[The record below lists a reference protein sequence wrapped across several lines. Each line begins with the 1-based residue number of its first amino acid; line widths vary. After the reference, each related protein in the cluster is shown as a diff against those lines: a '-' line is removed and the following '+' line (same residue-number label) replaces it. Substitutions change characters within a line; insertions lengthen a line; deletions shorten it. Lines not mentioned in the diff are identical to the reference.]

1 MQTLFTIFLIV
12 HIIGGML
19 ALITGLIA
27 MLTHKGGK
35 AHRLNG
41 KIYFGGMTAVFLTS
55 IYMSIAHNN
64 PFLLMVGFFSYYM
77 VVRGYR
83 ILYLKKLGQGLI
95 VPRLDWII
103 AAIGMFAGAALVIYG
118 VRAGLMLHQTYGFV
132 AIPFG
137 ILSMSFA
144 WSDIKLFTRGPKD
157 KMHWWYGHIGSMGG
171 GYIATFTAFCVVNV
185 TFLPGLVVWLLPP
198 FVGAMLITYTIAKYK
213 RQFSKTAV
221 ATVKNV

>member
-1 MQTLFTIFLIV
+1 MQTLFTIFLII
-12 HIIGGML
+12 HILGGAL

-41 KIYFGGMTAVFLTS
+41 KIYFGGMTAVFITS

-83 ILYLKKLGQGLI
+83 ILHLKKLGQGMM
-95 VPRLDWII
+95 VPRLDWVIV
-103 AAIGMFAGAALVIYG
+103 AIGMFAGLALVMYGISYG
-118 VRAGLMLHQTYGFV
+118 VMRGQTYGYV

-137 ILSMSFA
+137 LLSISFA
-144 WSDIKLFTRGPKD
+144 WNDIKLFTRGPKE
-157 KMHWWYGHIGSMGG
+157 KMHWWYSHIGSMGG
-171 GYIATFTAFCVVNV
+171 GYIATFTAFCVVNI

-198 FVGAMLITYTIAKYK
+198 FIGAMIITYTITKYK
-213 RQFSKTAV
+213 KQFAPKPV
-221 ATVKNV
+221 AAGA